1 MACPE
6 ALEVVAHLQFSHAHH
21 PLHQVLPMGVD
32 PLASLERF
40 DQQIEQ
46 LGFRSCVGYALGL
59 STHHPLEE
67 VWSRIQ
73 GDVSLI

>member
-6 ALEVVAHLQFSHAHH
+6 ALEVVVHLQFSHAHN
-21 PLHQVLPMGVD
+21 PLHQVLPMGVA

-46 LGFRSCVGYALGL
+46 LGFRSCVGYALEL
-59 STHHPLEE
+59 STHHPLEGA
-67 VWSRIQ
+67 WWRIQ

>member
-6 ALEVVAHLQFSHAHH
+6 ALEVVVHLQFSHAHH
-21 PLHQVLPMGVD
+21 PLRQVLSMGVD

-40 DQQIEQ
+40 VQQIEQ

-59 STHHPLEE
+59 STHHPLEG

>member
-6 ALEVVAHLQFSHAHH
+6 AIEVVAHLQIRHAHH

-32 PLASLERF
+32 PFASLQRF

-46 LGFRSCVGYALGL
+46 LGLRSCVGHALGL
-59 STHHPLEE
+59 STHHALEG